1 MLDLFGTLLL
11 GIVLGAILGVL
22 ALKVWELVR
31 HFRK

>member
-11 GIVLGAILGVL
+11 GIFLGAILGVL

-31 HFRK
+31 HFRE